1 QVIDEEDEKLDGLK
15 KSIGK
20 AAYDAVVVALT
31 ELEEYNP
38 AGRSPILEL
47 WNYKEKRRA
56 TLQEGIQFLVNNQ
69 SNERKGGKCKRGTD
83 PEKGIDVDDGKKHK
97 A

>member
-1 QVIDEEDEKLDGLK
+1 
-15 KSIGK
+15 
-20 AAYDAVVVALT
+20 VVVALT
-31 ELEEYNP
+31 ELDEYNP
-38 AGRSPILEL
+38 GVRCPILEL

-56 TLQEGIQFLVNNQ
+56 TLQEGICFLVNKQ

-83 PEKGIDVDDGKKHK
+83 SERGIDVDDGKKHK